1 MDLIMKK
8 KVIRKMS
15 EDEILKKL
23 KNSVVNYDTVA
34 AAEAAKEALEM
45 NINPLDA
52 IRKGL
57 YPGIKEIAKQYEST
71 VFITDMILASDA
83 FYAGAN
89 VLKAKISQEEFKKS
103 RKGIAVLGVVK
114 GDVHDLGK
122 NMVKYLFEAE
132 GFEVID
138 LGFDVP
144 ANKFIEEAESH
155 NADLILISAML
166 SSMFP
171 EIGKIVDLAKKRG
184 LKEKGV
190 KIMAGGGPVTEKI
203 ALQQGADGW
212 ALTAPDAVKVALN
225 LIK

>member
-1 MDLIMKK
+1 
-8 KVIRKMS
+8 
-15 EDEILKKL
+15 
-23 KNSVVNYDTVA
+23 
-34 AAEAAKEALEM
+34 
-45 NINPLDA
+45 
-52 IRKGL
+52 GL
-57 YPGIKEIAKQYEST
+57 YLGIKEIADQYEKT
-71 VFITDMILASDA
+71 MYITDMILASDA

-89 VLKAKISQEEFKKS
+89 ILKKEITPQKFKES
-103 RKGIAVLGVVK
+103 RKGVVVIGVVK
-114 GDVHDLGK
+114 GDIHDLGK
-122 NMVKYLFEAE
+122 NMVKYMFEAE

-144 ANKFIEEAESH
+144 TSKFIDEAENN

-171 EIGKIVDLAKKRG
+171 EIEKIVDLAKKRG

-190 KIMAGGGPVTEKI
+190 KIMAGGGPVTEQI
-203 ALQQGADGW
+203 AHKYGADEW

>member
-1 MDLIMKK
+1 
-8 KVIRKMS
+8 MS
-15 EDEILKKL
+15 ENEVYKKL
-23 KNSVVNYDTVA
+23 KESVLDYDIKA
-34 AAEAAKEALEM
+34 AEEAAKEALEAG
-45 NINPLDA
+45 INPLEA

-57 YPGIKEIAKQYEST
+57 YLGIKEIADQYEKT
-71 VFITDMILASDA
+71 MFITDMILASDA
-83 FYAGAN
+83 FYAGVN
-89 VLKAKISQEEFKKS
+89 ILKTKITQEEFRNS
-103 RKGIAVLGVVK
+103 RRGTAVIGVVK

-144 ANKFIEEAESH
+144 TSRFIDEAEKSK
-155 NADLILISAML
+155 ADLILISAML

-190 KIMAGGGPVTEKI
+190 KIMAGGGPVTEQI
-203 ALQQGADGW
+203 ALKQGADGW
-212 ALTAPDAVKVALN
+212 ALTAPEAVKVALN

>member
-1 MDLIMKK
+1 MGLISKK
-8 KVIRKMS
+8 RVIRKMS
-15 EDEILKKL
+15 EDEIFNKL
-23 KNSVVNYDTVA
+23 KSSVLNYDTA
-34 AAEAAKEALEM
+34 AAEEAAKEALEK

-57 YPGIKEIAKQYEST
+57 YPGIKEIAEQYEST

-89 VLKAKISQEEFKKS
+89 VLKAKISQDEFKKS
-103 RKGIAVLGVVK
+103 RKGVAVIGVVK
-114 GDVHDLGK
+114 GDIHDLGK

-132 GFEVID
+132 GFEIID

-144 ANKFIEEAESH
+144 ANKFIEEAENH

-184 LKEKGV
+184 LKERGV
-190 KIMAGGGPVTEKI
+190 IIMAGGGPVTEQV
-203 ALQQGADGW
+203 ALKQGADGW
-212 ALTAPDAVKVALN
+212 ALTAPEAVKVALS

>member
-1 MDLIMKK
+1 MVLTTKK
-8 KVIRKMS
+8 KEVKKLS
-15 EDEILKKL
+15 EDEIFKKL
-23 KNSVVNYDTVA
+23 RDSVLDYDIKAVE
-34 AAEAAKEALEM
+34 EAAKEALEAG
-45 NINPLDA
+45 INPLDA
-52 IRKGL
+52 ISKGL
-57 YPGIKEIAKQYEST
+57 YLGIKEIAEQYEKT

-83 FYAGAN
+83 FYAGTN
-89 VLKAKISQEEFKKS
+89 ILKKEISYQEFKKS
-103 RKGIAVLGVVK
+103 RKGVVVIGVVK

-144 ANKFIEEAESH
+144 SNKFIDEAENN

-171 EIGKIVDLAKKRG
+171 EIGKIVDLAKERG

-190 KIMAGGGPVTEKI
+190 KIMAGGGPVTEQI
-203 ALQQGADGW
+203 AYKYGADGW
-212 ALTAPDAVKVALN
+212 ALTAPDAVKVALS